1 MIFILNC
8 TLTAKKITRW
18 LKASMNMW
26 KKNNHL
32 IIPLCVLFCGRVKKM
47 IKNIAHNGSGLNAV
61 IKKDFEKLMFNKAQM
76 INRITTLQYR
86 HNGFF
91 NYCRLS
97 PCYVSVF
104 FFIFCAVANLFI
116 F

>member
-1 MIFILNC
+1 M
-8 TLTAKKITRW
+8 TLMRVSLQRLLLSIH
-18 LKASMNMW
+18 S
-26 KKNNHL
+26 
-32 IIPLCVLFCGRVKKM
+32 IID
-47 IKNIAHNGSGLNAV
+47 NGSGLNAV
-61 IKKDFEKLMFNKAQM
+61 IKKDLENETLITAQM

-104 FFIFCAVANLFI
+104 FFIFCAVGFFSLCSQTLFL
-116 F
+116 